1 MTRPFDHATRRNIAA
16 SCAAFARL
24 PASEPLLALKRAAVA
39 IALTAAEA
47 SGSTALLLTLRASGL
62 RAHSNQWALPGGR
75 CDDGETPVEAACRE
89 LGEEVGTIKA
99 LLLRETRGWLQ
110 YDVPSD
116 VAPVYWKGKWRG
128 QAQKWFALAFTGTDA
143 DIDIAAHGDEF
154 DGWKWVSVRELLD
167 LIVPFKREVYQAV
180 LKEFA
185 DLLSPASP

>member
-1 MTRPFDHATRRNIAA
+1 MADDDHLYRRGVGVMLLN
-16 SCAAFARL
+16 SEGKVFVGARIDNTDDAWQM
-24 PASEPLLALKRAAVA
+24 P
-39 IALTAAEA
+39 
-47 SGSTALLLTLRASGL
+47 
-62 RAHSNQWALPGGR
+62 QGGI
-75 CDDGETPVEAACRE
+75 DKGETPVEAACRE

-99 LLLRETRGWLQ
+99 LLLRETRGWLK
-110 YDVPSD
+110 YDVPAD